1 MKKALSL
8 LLTVIMIAST
18 VIVAIPAT
26 MAAETNTLSAHNV
39 GVKIPYYSGETTVN
53 PWQGSGSSM
62 QHFYDDEGQY
72 INFTEKSD
80 TTKLLQ
86 LDGEITEEEWG
97 TPLLDLSSDYAAR
110 RGESTSPSA
119 ENTYYWNAKDG
130 DYTGGVAMQP
140 ADLTYPLQMKVWMAW
155 DEDYL
160 YLAAEVRDP
169 DGKSGGS
176 TDASIWNGDTLQIRV
191 DPDGPNSIVDGG
203 EYDPETNKFPWKSS
217 VRGDATDAS
226 SGEIYAGKVANIG
239 ISYSDAKYTGMY
251 DMAPRYDPQETEI
264 LLADGTVD
272 RIETA
277 WTGKDMFFD
286 REDTH
291 QNPFGS
297 GYAAVYSKS
306 NRGSGSANKREY
318 LTTYEVAIPWTAL
331 NGSGIYDYDPTTG
344 NYSYTVD
351 YTAPQAGDEFGASIA
366 LLNRKSA
373 QANYNSFLTWGSG
386 VCAGQLA
393 SADYVTAGGSNSLLL
408 VSDELG
414 SDTYTCA
421 HEFADANCIAPYVC
435 TKCGYKKGYSTG
447 HSYTSVIN
455 AIPTN
460 LTDGKI
466 TSTCSV
472 CNDVVVTTIPATEGR
487 VKSTWDGTLSSGGDW
502 SGSKGYGYLFWNDY
516 KNADGTVNSDPSIPT
531 IDSATGAQK
540 NTLGTYEGETVLDLT
555 DYQPGTYFDSND
567 TKFKSYS
574 YKYSV
579 RLTGEAFPEDEVG
592 SYYPFIG
599 QHVGGNSASPSGTMQ
614 YGIHYTI
621 GFYPDEQNSTVG
633 KFKIYKNSYG
643 AGANELSTLI
653 TESQEMDL
661 GTTWHE
667 FVTMYDDDTDT
678 LLMTCDGELMVG
690 IWDAGLDQ
698 ADTEIQ
704 AIFRRYYVPIMMKDM
719 AYGNITAFF
728 TEECE
733 PTPPAPTTFTV
744 TCDGEVIGT
753 YSEGDTVTLPDP
765 GFKAAAGRNLAQR
778 FYNWTGEGVTVTRS
792 AYSKSSTNSSKRSY
806 TMTMPAADVE
816 LTSVYVAVGDL
827 NQDGRI
833 NASDVRAMVGIFGGT
848 ASTALAM
855 EAADCNLDGKVNSR
869 DQLALKMSAAGSYT
883 FTN

>member
-39 GVKIPYYSGETTVN
+39 GVKIPYHSGETTVN
-53 PWQGSGSSM
+53 PWQGSGSNMS
-62 QHFYDDEGQY
+62 HVYDDDDPY
-72 INFTEKSD
+72 NINFTEKSSD
-80 TTKLLQ
+80 SKVLN
-86 LDGEITEEEWG
+86 LDGVITEEEWG

-119 ENTYYWNAKDG
+119 ANTYYWNAIDG
-130 DYTGGVAMQP
+130 DMTGGVAMQP

-176 TDASIWNGDTLQIRV
+176 TDDQIWNGDTLQIRV

-203 EYDPETNKFPWKSS
+203 EYDPETNKFPWKST
-217 VRGDATDAS
+217 VLKDATNVG
-226 SGEIYAGKVANIG
+226 SGEFYAGKVANIG

-251 DMAPRYDPQETEI
+251 DMAPRYDPYEKEFY
-264 LLADGTVD
+264 LDDGTLEK
-272 RIETA
+272 IETT
-277 WTGKDMFFD
+277 WTGKDMFYE
-286 REDTH
+286 RENTH
-291 QNPFGS
+291 ENPFGS
-297 GYAAVYSKS
+297 GYASVYTKS
-306 NRGSGSANKREY
+306 NRANSTNKREY
-318 LTTYEVAIPWTAL
+318 LTTYEVAIPWSAL
-331 NGSGIYDYDPTTG
+331 NGSGIYDYDSTTG
-344 NYSYTVD
+344 EYSYTVD
-351 YTAPQAGDEFGASIA
+351 YTPPKAGDEFGASIA
-366 LLNRKSA
+366 LINRKSA
-373 QANYNSFLTWGSG
+373 QQNYNSFLTWGSG
-386 VCAGQLA
+386 VCPGQLA

-408 VSDELG
+408 VEDELG
-414 SDTYTCA
+414 SSTYTCA

-435 TKCGYKKGYSTG
+435 TKCGYKKGFSAG
-447 HSYTSVIN
+447 HSYTSVVN

-487 VKSTWDGTLSSGGDW
+487 VKSTWDGTLTSGGDW
-502 SGSKGYGYLFWNDY
+502 SGSKGYGYLFWEDY
-516 KNADGTVNSDPSIPT
+516 KSADGTVNSDPSIPK

-567 TKFKSYS
+567 TKFRSYA

-579 RLTGEAFPEDEVG
+579 RLTGEAFPEDEIG
-592 SYYPFIG
+592 GYYPFIG
-599 QHVGGNSASPSGTMQ
+599 QHVGGNSANASGTMQ

-621 GFYPDEQNSTVG
+621 GFYPNEQNSTVG
-633 KFKIYKNSYG
+633 KFKIYKNAFG
-643 AGANELSTLI
+643 AGATDLSTLI
-653 TESQEMDL
+653 TESEEIDL

-690 IWDAGLDQ
+690 LWDAGLDQ
-698 ADTEIQ
+698 GNNEIQ
-704 AIFRRYYVPIMMKDM
+704 AIFRRYYIPIMMKDM

-728 TEECE
+728 TEEGE
-733 PTPPAPTTFTV
+733 PTPPEPTTFTV

-753 YSEGDTVTLPDP
+753 YSEGDTVTLPDL
-765 GFKAAAGRNLAQR
+765 GFKTGSGRNLSKR
-778 FYNWTGEGVTVTRS
+778 FYGWTGTNVTVTRG
-792 AYSKSSTNSSKRSY
+792 AYSKNSTNSSKRSY
-806 TMTMPAADVE
+806 TMTMPAAGVE

-827 NQDGRI
+827 SQDGKI
-833 NASDVRAMVGIFGGT
+833 NSSDLVAMKRVIGGE
-848 ASTALAM
+848 SVSDLAM
-855 EAADCNLDGKVNSR
+855 EAADCNLDGKVNSK
-869 DQLALKMSAAGSYT
+869 DLLALKMAVAGGNT
-883 FTN
+883 FTK